1 MRTLEFLGGRRQRR
15 AIVLGLIG
23 ACSAFATVEASA
35 AENWQEW
42 FWHPQQLEISGTP
55 ATSDAAGKAY
65 SFAPTTSAPSG
76 ARLTYSISGK
86 PAWAA
91 FNAQTGRLAGTPTTT
106 NDGLYSNIVITV
118 SDGPSRASLAP
129 FSISVTS
136 PVASTPPTI
145 SGTPPTSVNVG
156 SAYTFTPSAKDA
168 SGKTLTFSIKNPPS
182 WTAFNTAT
190 GQISGTPG
198 AASAGTYSNI
208 VISVSDGTAS
218 ATLTAFSIAVDQ
230 ISNGT
235 ATVNWS
241 PPTENTNGTA
251 LTGLAGYQIH
261 YGNSSNALTQMVQVT
276 NVGLSSYMLTNLTP
290 GTWYFGVTAYTSSG
304 GQSAMSNV
312 ASKTVQ

>member
-1 MRTLEFLGGRRQRR
+1 MRTLEFFADRRQGR

-23 ACSAFATVEASA
+23 VFATLEAGA
-35 AENWQEW
+35 AEDWR
-42 FWHPQQLEISGTP
+42 WHRHELEISGTP
-55 ATSDAAGKAY
+55 ATSDVAGKAY
-65 SFAPTTSAPSG
+65 SFAPTTSAPRD
-76 ARLTYSISGK
+76 ATLTYSISAK
-86 PAWAA
+86 PTWAA
-91 FNAQTGRLAGTPTTT
+91 FNAQTGQLSGTPTAT
-106 NDGLYSNIVITV
+106 NAGLYSNIVITV
-118 SDGPSRASLAP
+118 SDGEARASLAP

-136 PVASTPPTI
+136 PVAATPPTI

-182 WTAFNTAT
+182 WTTFSTAT

-218 ATLTAFSIAVDQ
+218 ASLTAFSIAVNQ
-230 ISNGT
+230 VSNGT

-261 YGNSSNALTQMVQVT
+261 YGNASTALTQTVQVS
-276 NVGLSSYMLTNLTP
+276 NAGLSSYTLTNLTA

-304 GQSAMSNV
+304 EQSAMSNV
-312 ASKTVQ
+312 ASKTIQ

>member
-1 MRTLEFLGGRRQRR
+1 MRTLEFFADRRQCR
-15 AIVLGLIG
+15 AVVLGLIG
-23 ACSAFATVEASA
+23 VFATLEAGA
-35 AENWQEW
+35 AEEW
-42 FWHPQQLEISGTP
+42 RWHRHQLEISGTP
-55 ATSDAAGKAY
+55 GTSDVAGKAY
-65 SFAPTTSAPSG
+65 SFAPTASAPSG
-76 ARLTYSISGK
+76 ATLTFSISGK

-91 FNAQTGRLAGTPTTT
+91 FNTQTGQLAGTPTTT
-106 NDGLYSNIVITV
+106 NAGLYSDIVISV

-136 PVASTPPTI
+136 PVAATPPTI
-145 SGTPPTSVNVG
+145 SGTPPTSVAVG

-168 SGKTLTFSIKNPPS
+168 SGKTLTFSIQNPPS
-182 WTAFNTAT
+182 WTTFSPAT
-190 GQISGTPG
+190 GQISGTPA

-218 ATLTAFSIAVDQ
+218 ASLSPFSIAVNQ
-230 ISNGT
+230 VSNGT

-261 YGNSSNALTQMVQVT
+261 YGNSSNALTQTVQVS
-276 NVGLSSYMLTNLTP
+276 NAGLSSYTLTNLTA

-304 GQSAMSNV
+304 EQSAMSNV
-312 ASKTVQ
+312 ASKTIQ